1 MSHRSEASLPALIF
15 WPQGVIQRPF
25 DEQLRIAKAGDFD
38 GIAIAPAT
46 YRRLLADGMTAQD
59 VVQKAADHGLACSQ
73 IDGVANWLPDW
84 APTQGE
90 AKVNERLRAQYDVPL
105 DFIFDMAGAIGAKS
119 MCVAGF
125 FDEGS
130 VPLDEVVEHFARL
143 CDRAAPLGLS
153 VDLEFI
159 PIWGIRDLPLAWEIV
174 KRADRQN
181 SSVLVDTWHLQIGSS
196 DLDRDLALLDEMP
209 APRLTNVQI
218 VDAPLPRRA
227 TTIAR
232 EAWHRTFPGR
242 GDLALDRI
250 LPILLAKGGLRY
262 AGPELF
268 GAEIVDM
275 DADEMGRLSGETTR
289 EVLRNAA
296 QAPSVPETQQ

>member
-1 MSHRSEASLPALIF
+1 MPALTF

-25 DEQLRIAKAGDFD
+25 AEQMRIAEAGGFD
-38 GIAIAPAT
+38 VMAIAPAT
-46 YRRLLADGMTAQD
+46 YRRLLADGMTASE
-59 VVQKAADHGLACSQ
+59 VVRTMADHGLTCDQ

-84 APTQGE
+84 APREGE
-90 AKVNERLRAQYDVPL
+90 AKVNDHLRAQYDVPL
-105 DFIFDMAGAIGAKS
+105 DLIFDMAGAVGAKS

-130 VPLDEVVEHFARL
+130 VPLDKIVEHFARL
-143 CDRAAPLGLS
+143 CDRAAPYGLS
-153 VDLEFI
+153 IDLEFI
-159 PIWGIRDLPLAWEIV
+159 PIWGIRELPLAWDIV
-174 KRADRQN
+174 RLADRPN
-181 SSVLVDTWHLQIGSS
+181 ASVLVDTWHLQIGTS
-196 DLDRDLALLDEMP
+196 DLDRDLALLQSMP
-209 APRLTNVQI
+209 AERLTNVQI

-227 TTIAR
+227 ATIAR
-232 EAWHRTFPGR
+232 EAWHRTFPGN

-275 DADEMGRLSGETTR
+275 EAEEIGRRSGETTR
-289 EVLRNAA
+289 AVLVEGRR
-296 QAPSVPETQQ
+296 SVDHHGLPA